1 MLKTKEIRG
10 NMLRTIKTSI
20 VAFLFFAILTG
31 VIYPLLIT
39 GVAQGIFPFQANGS
53 IIKASNGNAG
63 GSVLIGQSFTSPKY
77 FWGRL
82 SATSP
87 APYNATTSGGT
98 NYSVLNDALLK
109 QVKDRVA
116 ALQAADPGNTDLVP
130 VDLVTASASG
140 LDPNISPAAAYFQV
154 SRVARER
161 GLSEEKVRALVQQ
174 HIESPILGILG
185 EPRVNVLMLNLALD
199 SLQ

>member
-1 MLKTKEIRG
+1 MLITKEIRG

-53 IIKASNGNAG
+53 IIKASNGSAG

-87 APYNATTSGGT
+87 APYNAATSGGT

-116 ALQAADPGNTDLVP
+116 ALQAADPGNTALVP

-140 LDPNISPAAAYFQV
+140 LDPNISPAAAYYQV

-174 HIESPILGILG
+174 HIESPIWGILG